1 MAQKITSEDLKDILV
16 VLQEIAMN
24 QAVLEGCLKLLE
36 AKENNDLVIRIL
48 KAYLQQEPE
57 KKLVQMISLLNQLKT
72 LMSMDEIS
80 KS

>member
-1 MAQKITSEDLKDILV
+1 MPQEITSEDLKDVLL

-36 AKENNDLVIRIL
+36 AEENNDLVIRIL

-57 KKLVQMISLLNQLKT
+57 KKLVHMISLLNHLKL